1 MNDGQLHH
9 FMEDLAPIIILPIM
23 FVAMAWIISRII
35 EAFKHRAQLKTQ
47 TEFHNKLLEKFGTGE
62 EFAAYLKSEAGKNFF
77 EQMTVEPISP
87 LSKILNS
94 VRIGVV
100 LTLLG
105 LGVGIFTPQF
115 PGPDVSNIIF
125 LFGVICTA
133 IGIGFLISSAIS
145 YRLVKVWGLIN
156 TNKTPAPV
164 VAETPAPTA

>member
-9 FMEDLAPIIILPIM
+9 LMEDLMPMVVLPAMFIATAWVIGKIIG
-23 FVAMAWIISRII
+23 
-35 EAFKHRAQLKTQ
+35 AFKHRAQLKAQ
-47 TEFHNKLLEKFGTGE
+47 TEFHNKLLEKFGTAE
-62 EFAAYLKSEAGKNFF
+62 EFTAYLQSDAGVNFF
-77 EQMTVEPISP
+77 DQMSVEPISP
-87 LSKILNS
+87 LTKILNS
-94 VRIGVV
+94 VRAGVV

-156 TNKTPAPV
+156 PGKKPNVV

>member
-1 MNDGQLHH
+1 MTDGQLHH
-9 FMEDLAPIIILPIM
+9 FMEDLMPIIVLPIM
-23 FVAMAWIISRII
+23 FAAMAWVIGKVVG
-35 EAFKHRAQLKTQ
+35 AFKHRAQIKAQ

-77 EQMTVEPISP
+77 DQMTVELISP

-145 YRLVKVWGLIN
+145 YRLVKVWGLVN
-156 TNKTPAPV
+156 PNKTPAAV
-164 VAETPAPTA
+164 VTETPASTA